1 MIVSEIAVTLFLFI
15 VGIRFFTSPHDRKRS
30 EILLV
35 AAFFAFPAIR
45 FFQILAGNLI
55 RCLAAWRP
63 VRYDLYAWSFDAHLG
78 YSSFFLGR
86 WVASSRFLSVL
97 VAQVYDMPFLAMLAV
112 FAVYVYLRES
122 QKALPLWTFFFN
134 AIVALPIYIAF
145 PVAGPKFIFPNFPQG
160 PGPVAVH
167 RVFAAATVPNGV
179 PSDHTST
186 ALLCAALLWPWK
198 WGRVFGVAF
207 VLLTILATLANGEHY
222 IFDLLT
228 AVPYSWLIWKLA
240 HWTFRPASSGQTTR
254 VAAIEEPGATMQVE
268 V

>member
-1 MIVSEIAVTLFLFI
+1 MIVSEIAVTVFLFV
-15 VGIRFFTSPHDRKRS
+15 VGIRFFTSPQDRKRS
-30 EILLV
+30 ETLLV

-45 FFQILAGNLI
+45 FFQIVAGSLI
-55 RCLAAWRP
+55 RYLAAWRP

-78 YSSFFLGR
+78 YRTFAIGR
-86 WVASSRFLSVL
+86 WVASSRFLTGL

-112 FAVYVYLRES
+112 FAVYVYLRDSE
-122 QKALPLWTFFFN
+122 KTLPLWTFLFN
-134 AIVALPIYIAF
+134 AIVALPIYIVF
-145 PVAGPKFIFPNFPQG
+145 PVAGPKFVFANFPQG

-240 HWTFRPASSGQTTR
+240 HWKFRPAATEQ
-254 VAAIEEPGATMQVE
+254 AATLADTEPPAQSMQVGA
-268 V
+268 